1 MDKILPQFERIVR
14 KASGFTNAKLEP
26 IGGFHPFD
34 DRNIHPSLPGI
45 VKNLFDNGYYA
56 QSTFE
61 AYKFLDKEIQNLSHL
76 SESGFKLSMQAFA
89 VDAPLIKLTNLSNSS
104 ELDEQK
110 GYQFLFAGTML
121 AIRNPRGHEYDVID
135 TPDKCLDHL
144 TLASLLIRRLEESG
158 YKIAA

>member
-1 MDKILPQFERIVR
+1 MVKALPQFERIVR
-14 KASGFTNAKLEP
+14 KAGGFTSAKLEP
-26 IGGFHPFD
+26 IGGLHPFD
-34 DRNIHPSLPGI
+34 ERNIHPDLPVI

-76 SESGFKLSMQAFA
+76 SESGFKLAMQAFA
-89 VDAPLIKLTNLSNSS
+89 IDSPLIKLTNLSNTS
-104 ELDEQK
+104 ETDEQK
-110 GYQFLFAGTML
+110 GYQFIFAGAML
-121 AIRNPRGHEYDVID
+121 AVRNPRGHEHSVTD

-144 TLASLLIRRLEESG
+144 TLVSLLLRRLEESG

>member
-1 MDKILPQFERIVR
+1 MVKALPQFERIVR

-26 IGGFHPFD
+26 IGGLHPFD
-34 DRNIHPSLPGI
+34 ERNIHPDLPAI

-61 AYKFLDKEIQNLSHL
+61 AYKFLDKEIQNLSHS
-76 SESGFKLSMQAFA
+76 SESGFKLAMQAFA
-89 VDAPLIKLTNLSNSS
+89 IDAPLIKLTNLSNTS
-104 ELDEQK
+104 ETDEQK
-110 GYQFLFAGTML
+110 GYQFIFAGAML
-121 AIRNPRGHEYDVID
+121 AVRNPRGHEHSVTD

-144 TLASLLIRRLEESG
+144 TLASLLLRRLEESG